1 MCRGV
6 NGVVTAMCT
15 PTFSCRGG
23 FSLAATE
30 GCTGLG
36 MASGVVGS
44 GEMASG
50 SMAAIAEAA
59 GADAAG
65 RRRGCLNF
73 RRTFFFLT
81 SSTPLAIFISLI
93 N

>member
-1 MCRGV
+1 MSGRERRSNRNVYAHIFVQGRFFFGGDGGLHRARDGGV
-6 NGVVTAMCT
+6 
-15 PTFSCRGG
+15 
-23 FSLAATE
+23 
-30 GCTGLG
+30 
-36 MASGVVGS
+36 MAS